1 MGKNSWDKENTFI
14 VGIIIFL
21 ISSILPSVCPTI
33 VHLTAPLSANIV
45 VTISNQSHH
54 FFLSSFNTYIPHHS
68 NPSSSLVLGFFSI
81 LFYIS
86 SLSYIVLMLVIL
98 RPNYRFHHPHPSS
111 PFGFIIC
118 IRVIMAFAKAVE
130 GRREIRI
137 FLSNH

>member
-1 MGKNSWDKENTFI
+1 MGKNSWDKENTLI
-14 VGIIIFL
+14 VGINRFL

-45 VTISNQSHH
+45 VTISNQSQH

-98 RPNYRFHHPHPSS
+98 ILNYRFPYPHPSS
-111 PFGFIIC
+111 PFDCIIC
-118 IRVIMAFAKAVE
+118 IRVILAFAKAIE

-137 FLSNH
+137 LLSNH